1 MEKCCFFRP
10 KERSLQLGKMLVCT
24 MYHAKEVRCTAQLIT
39 FPLHPQTLLFVPASV
54 QDSIF
59 CGYQKKTLCIARE
72 SNPGHQNG
80 NLVWCHYTS
89 NACLPIVL
97 AKHLMTRA
105 ISHCVF
111 VSVLV
116 YLYGDT
122 VNCEAWVR
130 ESADYGFSSMPSSLQ
145 QLWWCVR
152 FFSYWQYWNS
162 HEYSGLR
169 WKTRP
174 EVYKSVAWTKTRI
187 LDLNSRMVLTRCLK
201 TEL

>member
-1 MEKCCFFRP
+1 MCHV
-10 KERSLQLGKMLVCT
+10 KEAR
-24 MYHAKEVRCTAQLIT
+24 HTALMIA
-39 FPLHPQTLLFVPASV
+39 FPLHPQTLVLVQASG

-59 CGYQKKTLCIARE
+59 CGFQKKNLCIARE

-89 NACLPIVL
+89 NACLPIIL
-97 AKHLMTRA
+97 AKQLMTRA

-174 EVYKSVAWTKTRI
+174 EVYKSVALAKTRM
-187 LDLNSRMVLTRCLK
+187 LDLNSVMVLTRFLK

>member
-1 MEKCCFFRP
+1 MC
-10 KERSLQLGKMLVCT
+10 
-24 MYHAKEVRCTAQLIT
+24 YAKEACRTAQLIT

-59 CGYQKKTLCIARE
+59 CGYEKKTLCIARE

-89 NACLPIVL
+89 NACLPIIL
-97 AKHLMTRA
+97 AKQLMTRA
-105 ISHCVF
+105 ISHFVF
-111 VSVLV
+111 VLVLV

-162 HEYSGLR
+162 HEYSGLW

-174 EVYKSVAWTKTRI
+174 VVYKSVAPKKTSMSE
-187 LDLNSRMVLTRCLK
+187 LNSRMVWRRCLK

>member
-1 MEKCCFFRP
+1 MDKCHFFRP
-10 KERSLQLGKMLVCT
+10 KERSLQLGKMLGPTVSCKRSSPYSTIDYFPMKSPDIIVCT
-24 MYHAKEVRCTAQLIT
+24 SHHTGLN
-39 FPLHPQTLLFVPASV
+39 
-54 QDSIF
+54 F
-59 CGYQKKTLCIARE
+59 CGYQKKTHCIARE

-130 ESADYGFSSMPSSLQ
+130 ESADYGFSSMPSSVQ

-162 HEYSGLR
+162 HKYSGLR

-174 EVYKSVAWTKTRI
+174 EVYNSVA
-187 LDLNSRMVLTRCLK
+187 
-201 TEL
+201 